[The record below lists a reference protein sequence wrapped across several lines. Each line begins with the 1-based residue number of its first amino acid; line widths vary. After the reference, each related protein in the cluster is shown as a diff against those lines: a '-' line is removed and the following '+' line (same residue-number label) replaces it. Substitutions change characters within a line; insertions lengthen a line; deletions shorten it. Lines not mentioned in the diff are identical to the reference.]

1 MACRGWY
8 LAQLRAVVVPPFTE
22 EGGAHVMLKW

>member
-1 MACRGWY
+1 MACGGWC
-8 LAQLRAVVVPPFTE
+8 LARLWAVVVPPFTE